1 MYFVCMAKKKKLK
14 KTVRLKKKPVLSAGQ
29 KAQLRRI
36 MKTVRNIKIWNLQHA
51 K

>member
-1 MYFVCMAKKKKLK
+1 MASKK
-14 KTVRLKKKPVLSAGQ
+14 LKKKPVLSGRD

-36 MKTVRNIKIWNLQHA
+36 MKTVRNIRVWNSQHG